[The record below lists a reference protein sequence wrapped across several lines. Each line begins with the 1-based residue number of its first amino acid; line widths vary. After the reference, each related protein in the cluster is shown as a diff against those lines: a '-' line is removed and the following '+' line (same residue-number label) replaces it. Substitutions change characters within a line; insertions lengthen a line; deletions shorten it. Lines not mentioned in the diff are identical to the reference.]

1 MNIFAHIMYVEDPI
15 YPESCW
21 QTLGRDLLVYP
32 RYLYLYCKE
41 LLKTLA
47 ANGLEEPWN
56 FQELLTESVGPV
68 HFS

>member
-1 MNIFAHIMYVEDPI
+1 MNIFAHIAYIEDPI

-56 FQELLTESVGPV
+56 F
-68 HFS
+68 